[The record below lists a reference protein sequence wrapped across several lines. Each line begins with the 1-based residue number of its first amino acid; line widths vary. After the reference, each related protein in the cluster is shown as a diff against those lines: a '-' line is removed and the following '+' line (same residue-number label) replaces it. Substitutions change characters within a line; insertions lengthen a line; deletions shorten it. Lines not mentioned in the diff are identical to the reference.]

1 VKIEK
6 ILMHGS
12 FAYDDETAVLSITD
26 SDGNTVNLN
35 KIYSFSLHRFF
46 TRIMQR
52 NWLRGKPQ
60 KKPTLLKKEQES
72 KSLANRDQAE
82 INFVELSE
90 IARNIDPKIQNE
102 L

>member
-1 VKIEK
+1 
-6 ILMHGS
+6 MHGS
-12 FAYDDETAVLSITD
+12 FAYDDETTVLSITD
-26 SDGNTVNLN
+26 SDGNTVSLN

-52 NWLRGKPQ
+52 NWLRVKPQ
-60 KKPTLLKKEQES
+60 KTSARLKKESEIKLLS
-72 KSLANRDQAE
+72 NKDQAE

-90 IARNIDPKIQNE
+90 IAMNIDSKIKNE